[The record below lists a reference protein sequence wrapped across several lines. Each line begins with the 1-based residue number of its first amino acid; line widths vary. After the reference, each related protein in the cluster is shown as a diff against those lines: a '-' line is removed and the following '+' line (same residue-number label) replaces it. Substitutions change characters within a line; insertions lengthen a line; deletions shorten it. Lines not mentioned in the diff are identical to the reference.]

1 MKKILYTLTMLLILG
16 STLGIQKAAAQDVR
30 LIRNNNDWVAF
41 CNAVQ
46 NAYGRW
52 DVNARLLTDLTVTQ
66 PVGTYD
72 YPYKG
77 TFDGNGHTL
86 NLNINNATDEN
97 VALFRYVYS
106 ATITDLRLTGTVR
119 GRYYSAGL
127 IGCVKEK
134 YPGYNEVNVKRV
146 RVSTSVN
153 ASDNNVNRLG
163 GIIGKVE
170 TLRDDIIMEDCCFDG
185 TFTCTSTN
193 DPRVAC
199 IIGYLNSY
207 ERWWVM
213 HRVYCN
219 PSPVPTNAWI
229 GFCLVNDDGL
239 KHWGVNSNSSLTITS
254 TQWSDWGVTYYNKTN
269 QSEVV
274 NLMNA
279 EKADSWSVVDGKAVP
294 KMLKN
299 KGTSPIG
306 NEWNSLLSGSSSGQ
320 TLSSGRYYVN
330 KDVTYSNSSGG
341 SGLTIAENATV
352 YIYIS
357 EGVTLTANGGNAS
370 GKTGAGAGIELPAS
384 STLYLMGKGN
394 VKATG
399 GRAANGETGGT
410 GDDATGGNGSW
421 THTGAGGRGGNGGG
435 GAGAGIGTR
444 GGAGGSGG
452 SGGAGYRYD
461 NGAEDDAENGT
472 SGSAGQAGSTANAM
486 GNLVVSSSVHL
497 NATGGNAGTSGG
509 SGGQRGRGYAYD
521 GYSYNVTVAG
531 GGGGGGGGFGGAAS
545 PIGTGGCGGG
555 GGGGGAGGAQD
566 YRSNSKGGV
575 YDVTAPGGSGGK
587 NADGQTSGGDG
598 TEAGTTGIANSN
610 GWVTVENGS
619 FNGGNDWNPASGS
632 CQMGSGGNGGD
643 RGDTSD
649 GMSVANLH
657 EYILKLNVQGSP
669 DKTATITYKS
679 NKSNGNVTVT
689 IPTTYQLGLIEADKY
704 VTKWYTNDNCTGE
717 WKAAYDE
724 KSIGSGTT
732 DLYGVWQNYSER
744 FKGTGTKTDP
754 FIINADELVDFAN
767 YVNDG
772 GNTRGL
778 YFKQQGDINVSN
790 ITNNWT
796 PIGEKRVFEG
806 DYDGD
811 GYRIT
816 NATMNSSTPDV
827 VGIFGKV
834 SGTISNLGAES
845 CSFASSKSESRGGAI
860 AGILLRCDMERPV
873 AGLIRNCY
881 VVNNTISAS
890 YSGGMVG
897 EITNGSRLSHCL
909 EKGNTLSGT
918 FGGLTCKSSDDCEID
933 TCFASG
939 TFSNNGSADLI
950 YSEQDVS
957 YDRMKSGEI
966 TWRLNDNSP
975 YGGPWY
981 QTLSSTNPS
990 NYDQHPVLNKQQR
1003 RVYKNNSTYTN
1014 TFYFDGFTGIP
1025 GQGTPDN
1032 PFLITSK
1039 ADLEQVAT
1047 FCNSGK
1053 NSSGIY
1059 FLQTADIDM
1068 NNASWTPVGRTE
1080 NDYAFQGNYDGGGHT
1095 IRRATINTAVF
1106 GGIFGVVTG
1115 TVNRLCVESVTVT
1128 GQGHARVG
1136 AVAGRVRGVGVI
1148 SNCFVKS
1155 CTISGDNS
1163 SGVAGGIVAD
1173 MYDNAIV
1180 RNSLSYGNTI
1190 SGETKGHLCGEMLH
1204 STTINLCYT
1213 NGPTLIGGSQ
1223 RTVTNSQQITEET
1236 TWYGGEIT
1244 YKLNN
1249 SAETLTPMWF
1259 QNVDIQGVDADATP
1273 LLSSDH
1279 AMVFKR
1285 NNNYTNDYSGI
1296 SSLGGGT
1303 SDNPYRVAS
1312 GADLK
1317 KISDTF
1323 MTMSYSNFYVK
1334 QTADIDMS
1342 TAEPIVP
1349 IGAGTSG
1356 FAGHYD
1362 GDGHVISN
1370 LSFSNCQGES
1380 LGLFNNI
1387 VSGAV
1392 VEKLGIEN
1400 GTFVASDANKRVGA
1414 FAGKITG
1421 NGKLRNC
1428 YVAASTV
1435 NFNNKADVV
1444 VGALVGELADQSS
1457 IESSYGYKN
1466 TVVGQNVGGNKC
1478 FGYIVGNI
1486 GSSASATR
1494 VFTDAASLCA
1504 DGQSGFNNITA
1515 SERSVS
1521 EDSFK
1526 TGELTYLLNGSP
1538 AYDAVASSVW
1548 RQTIKQD
1555 LAPVLSSSHLAVW
1568 KYYKA
1573 DVSQTMYTNS
1583 NATPEYATLTLNPN
1597 YNGGE
1602 ATALEVF
1609 KATDSYYVPKYQLA
1623 NSIPLRT
1630 NYYFAGWNTKADRKG
1645 THYDRNYE
1653 ILLSK
1658 ATTLYAEWDVMVP
1671 TEGEFTASIPEGT
1684 TSIKIYDGGGYNTE
1698 YGNNYDGK
1706 LTLTVSSGHI
1716 IYLSGTVTTEAPD
1729 DNGVARDYMIVRNGD
1744 KTAAV
1749 VHNGQSTNSTN
1760 KGYVF
1765 TSTTNGV
1772 AKSIGGIQC
1781 GDQVTIEFVSNGEYN
1796 YKGLNLTATI
1806 VSVDAETM
1814 GLGTEKNPFEIA
1826 DANEL
1831 KMIQDYIHSTH
1842 NTNVYI
1848 RQIADIDLSEL
1859 ENPTLAPLDAG
1870 EASFAGHYDGCG
1882 YTIKNGTITSN
1893 GTEVG
1898 LFANLSGTVKR
1909 LCMENIT
1916 ISYNQ
1921 NNAKVG
1927 AIAGR
1932 VNSSGSITNCRI
1944 KGIIFQDNGHTGGA
1958 EGIVA
1963 GAMADDNRIQYCL
1976 VLTTY
1981 KPVCGSQTIGN
1992 GFRGNRIFA
2001 DANDFDLQS
2010 GKTCYLLNNSTSTN
2024 AVWRQTIG
2032 TDALPVPNGSDP
2044 QPEDGSS
2051 PIVYYHNQ
2059 VVSETSYYGYTNEE
2073 TFALTTLRVQDVAF
2087 NTSTDKQAVKGSLVR
2102 LADYAPVHDELTLVE
2117 WNTES
2122 DFSGESYTPNAT
2134 LLLNS
2139 DAVILYPKWNVM
2151 PMIVPGEGTE
2161 QNPYIVD
2168 SADDWN
2174 ALASN
2179 VTYFDPSF
2187 QGYAGKYIRLD
2198 ADIEVSK
2205 IMGTMTAV
2213 STQGNA
2219 FRGIFDGN
2227 GHTITATI
2235 TDTEHQGTAPFCYI
2249 NDATIKN
2256 LTVNGTIN
2264 AGTMQHAAA
2273 LVGFANG
2280 TSRIENCKVTANVIG
2295 GTHIGGILGHG
2306 LDANITIIDCLFSGL
2321 MEGGSLA
2328 KGVFAGWGNSGT
2340 KTVTNCLYLMHEG
2353 QNTDNLDLSKKYQG
2367 SESVNNCYK
2376 TTSVG
2381 SFGTQATEQPHE
2393 GEISQVVLTR
2403 FGHTMYAIN
2412 PCAVSGITD
2421 AAVYDQKDADNGIIN
2436 ITPTLTTAINAEPLN
2451 LGNYLTATLNGDAVT
2466 QVPLTIDEVGNYTL
2480 VLTGQ
2485 NGFVG
2490 SKTYHFTVIGDH
2502 VIINMAEEVG
2512 TYSSNDDLNFTGSE
2526 LKAYIAAGYNKGEN
2540 QVLLVHVYDVPA
2552 GTGVFL
2558 RGEAGVN
2565 YSIPKS
2571 TAQSYYVNMLKPNI
2585 TAGAIPQ
2592 TDGNMSNFLLAKVND
2607 VYKFC
2612 EPSANA
2618 TLGANKAY
2626 LQVPSSFITNSAR
2639 EVDIV
2644 FEDDVTGIFE
2654 MEKWRNGENGTFYDL
2669 QGRPVQ
2675 STSAKGLY
2683 IRNGKKVVIK

>member
-1 MKKILYTLTMLLILG
+1 MKKILYTLTMLLSLG
-16 STLGIQKAAAQDVR
+16 STLGIQEAAAQDVM

-41 CNAVQ
+41 CYAVQ

-66 PVGTYD
+66 PVGTEN

-77 TFDGNGHTL
+77 TFEGNGHTL
-86 NLNINNATDEN
+86 NLNIYNATDEN
-97 VALFRYVYS
+97 IALFRYVNS

-119 GRYYSAGL
+119 GRNYSAGL
-127 IGCVKEK
+127 IGCVRKK
-134 YPGYNEVNVKRV
+134 YGYHNKVIVQRV

-163 GIIGKVE
+163 GIIGIVE
-170 TLRDDIIMEDCCFDG
+170 SNNDDIIMEDCCFDG

-199 IIGYLNSY
+199 IIGYLDDY
-207 ERWWVM
+207 EDWWVM

-219 PSPVPTNAWI
+219 PSSVPTNAWV
-229 GFCLVNDDGL
+229 GFCLVNEGGP
-239 KHWGVNSNSSLTITS
+239 HWGGNSKSSLTITS

-306 NEWNSLLSGSSSGQ
+306 NEWTNLLSGSFSGQ

-330 KDVTYSNSSGG
+330 KDVSYFNSSGG

-357 EGVTLTANGGNAS
+357 EGVTLTATGGNAS
-370 GKTGAGAGIELPAS
+370 GKTGAGAGIELPES
-384 STLYLMGKGN
+384 STLYLMGKGK

-399 GRAANGETGGT
+399 GNAGSGGDGGNGGNAGYSYNSWTETGG
-410 GDDATGGNGSW
+410 
-421 THTGAGGRGGNGGG
+421 GGRGGDGGG

-444 GGAGGSGG
+444 GADGGAGGNGGSYNHHTDWTVHNGTNGSDGNPGRTAAAMGKLFVDKTYNLDVDANGGSQGARSG
-452 SGGAGYRYD
+452 SGGNRGNCAI
-461 NGAEDDAENGT
+461 DDD
-472 SGSAGQAGSTANAM
+472 
-486 GNLVVSSSVHL
+486 
-497 NATGGNAGTSGG
+497 
-509 SGGQRGRGYAYD
+509 R
-521 GYSYNVTVAG
+521 SYNYSMSG
-531 GGGGGGGGFGGAAS
+531 GGGGGGGGFGGGAS
-545 PIGTGGCGGG
+545 AIGTGGPGGG

-566 YRSNSKGGV
+566 WTDSEYYNVYSWGGK
-575 YDVTAPGGSGGK
+575 GGK
-587 NADGQTSGGDG
+587 NADGNVYDSQKGKLSDCDYRNSYTYSNYNWSEGDYNDKSGDCSMGSGGDG
-598 TEAGTTGIANSN
+598 GTKGDASVSRPTDNN
-610 GWVTVENGS
+610 FDLKFNVVGS
-619 FNGGNDWNPASGS
+619 S
-632 CQMGSGGNGGD
+632 
-643 RGDTSD
+643 SD
-649 GMSVANLH
+649 S
-657 EYILKLNVQGSP
+657 
-669 DKTATITYKS
+669 KTISYKS
-679 NKSNGNVTVT
+679 NVNSGKARIL
-689 IPTTYQLGLIEADKY
+689 IPTNYQLGITKSDQY
-704 VTKWYTNDNCTGE
+704 VTRWYTNSNSTGSSY
-717 WKAAYDE
+717 AAYDE
-724 KSIGSGTT
+724 IDVSYTADVNNPT
-732 DLYGVWQNYSER
+732 NLYAGWQNYSER

-767 YVNDG
+767 YVNEG
-772 GNTRGL
+772 GNTRGI

-790 ITNNWT
+790 ITDSWT

-860 AGILLRCDMERPV
+860 AGILLRCDLERPV

-918 FGGLTCKSSDDCEID
+918 FGGLTSKSSDDCEID

-939 TFSNNGSADLI
+939 TFSNNGYADLI
-950 YSEQDVS
+950 DSEQNVS

-990 NYDQHPVLNKQQR
+990 NYDQNPVLNKQQR

-1014 TFYFDGFTGIP
+1014 TFYFDGFTGIH
-1025 GQGTPDN
+1025 GHGTPDN

-1155 CTISGDNS
+1155 CTISGDNG

-1180 RNSLSYGNTI
+1180 RNSISYGNTI
-1190 SGETKGHLCGEMLH
+1190 SGDTKGHLCGEMVH

-1223 RTVTNSQQITEET
+1223 RTVTNSQQITEGT
-1236 TWYGGEIT
+1236 TWYSGEIT

-1259 QNVDIQGVDADATP
+1259 QNVDIPGVDADATP

-1428 YVAASTV
+1428 YAAASTV

-1521 EDSFK
+1521 EDRFK

-1548 RQTIKQD
+1548 RQTFKQD

-1583 NATPEYATLTLNPN
+1583 NETPEYATLTLNPN
-1597 YNGGE
+1597 YTGGE

-1623 NSIPLRT
+1623 KSIPSRT
-1630 NYYFAGWNTKADRKG
+1630 NYYFAGWNTQADRKG

-1658 ATTLYAEWDVMVP
+1658 ATTLYAEWDLMVP
-1671 TEGEFTASIPEGT
+1671 TNGEFTAAIPEGT
-1684 TSIKIYDGGGYNTE
+1684 TSIKIYDGGGYNTD
-1698 YGNNYDGK
+1698 YGNNYNGK
-1706 LTLTVSSGHI
+1706 LTLTVPIKHI
-1716 IYLSGTVTTEAPD
+1716 IYLSGTVTTEPPV
-1729 DNGVARDYMIVRNGD
+1729 NGEARDYMIVRNGD
-1744 KTAAV
+1744 KTAPV
-1749 VHNGQSTNSTN
+1749 MHNGQSTNTN
-1760 KGYVF
+1760 IGYVF
-1765 TSTTNGV
+1765 TSTTDGV

-1781 GDQVTIEFVSNGEYN
+1781 GDQVTIEFVSNGENN

-1814 GLGTEKNPFEIA
+1814 GLGTEENPFEIA

-1882 YTIKNGTITSN
+1882 YTIKNGTITSD

-1927 AIAGR
+1927 AIAGSL
-1932 VNSSGSITNCRI
+1932 VNTGGIANCLF
-1944 KGIIFQDNGHTGGA
+1944 KDIIFQNNGHTGGT

-1963 GAMADDNRIQYCL
+1963 GAKSNEASIVGCLLINADKAICN
-1976 VLTTY
+1976 TTDGVERCY
-1981 KPVCGSQTIGN
+1981 TFTS
-1992 GFRGNRIFA
+1992 
-2001 DANDFDLQS
+2001 ANDFDLQS

-2051 PIVYYHNQ
+2051 PIVYYHDQ

-2087 NTSTDKQAVKGSLVR
+2087 NASTDKQAVKGSLVR
-2102 LADYAPVHDELTLVE
+2102 LADYAPVHDGLTLVE

-2134 LLLNS
+2134 LLLSS

-2168 SADDWN
+2168 SEDDWN

-2227 GHTITATI
+2227 GHSITATI

-2249 NDATIKN
+2249 NNATIKN

-2280 TSRIENCKVTANVIG
+2280 TSRIENCKVTANVSG
-2295 GTHIGGILGHG
+2295 GIHIGGILGHG

-2321 MEGGSLA
+2321 MEGGSVA

-2393 GEISQVVLTR
+2393 GEISQVVLTL

-2421 AAVYDQKDADNGIIN
+2421 AAVYDQRNADNGIIN

-2571 TAQSYYVNMLKPNI
+2571 AAQSYYVNMLKPNI

-2612 EPSANA
+2612 EPSVNA
-2618 TLGANKAY
+2618 TLGDNKAY

>member
-1 MKKILYTLTMLLILG
+1 MKKILYTLTMLLSLG
-16 STLGIQKAAAQDVR
+16 STLGIQEAAAQDVM

-41 CNAVQ
+41 CYAVQ

-66 PVGTYD
+66 PVGTEN

-77 TFDGNGHTL
+77 TFEGNGHTL
-86 NLNINNATDEN
+86 NLNIYNATDEN
-97 VALFRYVYS
+97 IALFRYVNS

-119 GRYYSAGL
+119 GRNYSAGL
-127 IGCVKEK
+127 IGCVRKK
-134 YPGYNEVNVKRV
+134 YGYHNKVIVQRV

-163 GIIGKVE
+163 GIIGIVE
-170 TLRDDIIMEDCCFDG
+170 SNNDDIIMEDCCFDG

-199 IIGYLNSY
+199 IIGYLDDY
-207 ERWWVM
+207 EDWWVM

-219 PSPVPTNAWI
+219 PSSVPTNAWV
-229 GFCLVNDDGL
+229 GFCLVNEGGP
-239 KHWGVNSNSSLTITS
+239 HWGGNSKSSLTITS

-306 NEWNSLLSGSSSGQ
+306 NEWTNLLSGSFSGQ

-330 KDVTYSNSSGG
+330 KDVSYFNSSGG

-357 EGVTLTANGGNAS
+357 EGVTLTATGGNAS
-370 GKTGAGAGIELPAS
+370 GKTGAGAGIELPES
-384 STLYLMGKGN
+384 STLYLMGKGK

-399 GRAANGETGGT
+399 GNAGSGGDGGNGGNAGYSYNSWTETGG
-410 GDDATGGNGSW
+410 
-421 THTGAGGRGGNGGG
+421 GGRGGDGGG

-444 GGAGGSGG
+444 GADGGAGGNGGSYNHHTDWTVHNGTNGSDGNPGRTAAAMGKLFVDKTYNLDVDANGGSQGARSG
-452 SGGAGYRYD
+452 SGGNRGNCAI
-461 NGAEDDAENGT
+461 DDD
-472 SGSAGQAGSTANAM
+472 
-486 GNLVVSSSVHL
+486 
-497 NATGGNAGTSGG
+497 
-509 SGGQRGRGYAYD
+509 R
-521 GYSYNVTVAG
+521 SYNYSMSG
-531 GGGGGGGGFGGAAS
+531 GGGGGGGGFGGGAS
-545 PIGTGGCGGG
+545 AIGTGGPGGG

-566 YRSNSKGGV
+566 WTDSEYYNVYSWGGK
-575 YDVTAPGGSGGK
+575 GGK
-587 NADGQTSGGDG
+587 NADGNVYDSQKGKLSDCDYRNSYTYSNYNWSEGDYNDKSGDCSMGSGGDG
-598 TEAGTTGIANSN
+598 GTKGDASVSRPTDNN
-610 GWVTVENGS
+610 FDLKFNVVGS
-619 FNGGNDWNPASGS
+619 S
-632 CQMGSGGNGGD
+632 
-643 RGDTSD
+643 SD
-649 GMSVANLH
+649 S
-657 EYILKLNVQGSP
+657 
-669 DKTATITYKS
+669 KTISYKS
-679 NKSNGNVTVT
+679 NVNSGKARIL
-689 IPTTYQLGLIEADKY
+689 IPTNYQLGITKSDQY
-704 VTKWYTNDNCTGE
+704 VTRWYTNSNSTGSSY
-717 WKAAYDE
+717 AAYDE
-724 KSIGSGTT
+724 IDVSYTADVNNPT
-732 DLYGVWQNYSER
+732 NLYAGWQNYSER

-767 YVNDG
+767 YVNEG
-772 GNTRGL
+772 GNTRGI

-790 ITNNWT
+790 ITDSWT

-816 NATMNSSTPDV
+816 NATTNSSTPDV

-860 AGILLRCDMERPV
+860 AGILLRCDLERPV

-918 FGGLTCKSSDDCEID
+918 FGGLTSKSSDDCEID

-939 TFSNNGSADLI
+939 TFSNNGYADLI
-950 YSEQDVS
+950 DSEQNVS

-1014 TFYFDGFTGIP
+1014 TFYFDGFTGIH
-1025 GQGTPDN
+1025 GHGTPDN

-1155 CTISGDNS
+1155 CTISGDNG

-1180 RNSLSYGNTI
+1180 RNSISYGNTI
-1190 SGETKGHLCGEMLH
+1190 SGDTKGHLCGEMVH

-1223 RTVTNSQQITEET
+1223 RTVTNSQQITEGT
-1236 TWYGGEIT
+1236 TWYSGEIT

-1259 QNVDIQGVDADATP
+1259 QNVDIPGVDADATP

-1312 GADLK
+1312 GFDLK

-1428 YVAASTV
+1428 YAAASTV

-1521 EDSFK
+1521 EDRFK

-1548 RQTIKQD
+1548 RQTFKQD

-1583 NATPEYATLTLNPN
+1583 NETPEYATLTLNPN
-1597 YNGGE
+1597 YTGGE

-1623 NSIPLRT
+1623 KSIPSRT
-1630 NYYFAGWNTKADRKG
+1630 NYYFAGWNTQADRKG

-1658 ATTLYAEWDVMVP
+1658 ATTLYAEWDLMVP
-1671 TEGEFTASIPEGT
+1671 TNGEFTAAIPEGT
-1684 TSIKIYDGGGYNTE
+1684 TSIKIYDGGGYNTD
-1698 YGNNYDGK
+1698 YGNNYNGK
-1706 LTLTVSSGHI
+1706 LTLTVPIKHI
-1716 IYLSGTVTTEAPD
+1716 IYLSGTVTTEPPV
-1729 DNGVARDYMIVRNGD
+1729 NGEARDYMIVRNGD
-1744 KTAAV
+1744 KTAPV
-1749 VHNGQSTNSTN
+1749 MHNGQSTNTN
-1760 KGYVF
+1760 IGYVF
-1765 TSTTNGV
+1765 TSTTDGV

-1781 GDQVTIEFVSNGEYN
+1781 GDQVTIEFVSNGENN

-1814 GLGTEKNPFEIA
+1814 GLGTEENPFEIA

-1842 NTNVYI
+1842 NTDVYI

-1882 YTIKNGTITSN
+1882 YTIKNGTITSD

-1927 AIAGR
+1927 AIAGSL
-1932 VNSSGSITNCRI
+1932 VNTGGIANCLF
-1944 KGIIFQDNGHTGGA
+1944 KDIIFQNNGHTGGT

-1963 GAMADDNRIQYCL
+1963 GAKSNEASIVGCLLINADKAICN
-1976 VLTTY
+1976 TTDGVERCY
-1981 KPVCGSQTIGN
+1981 TFTS
-1992 GFRGNRIFA
+1992 
-2001 DANDFDLQS
+2001 ANDFDLQS

-2051 PIVYYHNQ
+2051 PIVYYHDQ

-2087 NTSTDKQAVKGSLVR
+2087 NASTDKQAVKGSLVR
-2102 LADYAPVHDELTLVE
+2102 LADYAPVHDGLTLVE

-2134 LLLNS
+2134 LLLSS

-2168 SADDWN
+2168 SEDDWN

-2227 GHTITATI
+2227 GHSITATI

-2249 NDATIKN
+2249 NNATIKN

-2280 TSRIENCKVTANVIG
+2280 TSRIENCKVTANVSG
-2295 GTHIGGILGHG
+2295 GIHIGGILGHG

-2321 MEGGSLA
+2321 MEGGSVA

-2393 GEISQVVLTR
+2393 GEISQVVLTL

-2421 AAVYDQKDADNGIIN
+2421 AAVYDQRNADNGIIN

-2526 LKAYIAAGYNKGEN
+2526 LKAYIAAGYNKGEK

-2571 TAQSYYVNMLKPNI
+2571 AAQSYYVNMLKPNI

-2626 LQVPSSFITNSAR
+2626 LQVPTSFIEANFAR

>member
-1 MKKILYTLTMLLILG
+1 MKKILYTLTMLLIIG
-16 STLGIQKAAAQDVR
+16 STLGIQKAAAQDVM

-41 CNAVQ
+41 CYAVQ
-46 NAYGRW
+46 DAYGRR

-66 PVGTYD
+66 PVGTD
-72 YPYKG
+72 NYPYKG
-77 TFDGNGHTL
+77 TFEGNGHTL

-97 VALFRYVYS
+97 IALFRYVNS

-127 IGCVKEK
+127 IGCVRKK
-134 YPGYNEVNVKRV
+134 YGGHNKVIVQRV

-170 TLRDDIIMEDCCFDG
+170 SNNDDIIMEDCCFDG

-199 IIGYLNSY
+199 IIGYLDDY
-207 ERWWVM
+207 EDWWVM

-239 KHWGVNSNSSLTITS
+239 KHWGGNSGSSLTITS

-279 EKADSWSVVDGKAVP
+279 EKADSWSVVEGKAVP

-306 NEWNSLLSGSSSGQ
+306 NEWTNLLSGSFSGQ

-330 KDVTYSNSSGG
+330 KDVSYFNSSGG

-357 EGVTLTANGGNAS
+357 EGVTLTATGGNAS
-370 GKTGAGAGIELPAS
+370 GKTGAGAGIELPES
-384 STLYLMGKGN
+384 STLYLMGKGK

-399 GRAANGETGGT
+399 GNAGSGGDGGDGGNAGYSYNSWTETGG
-410 GDDATGGNGSW
+410 
-421 THTGAGGRGGNGGG
+421 GGRGGDGGG

-444 GGAGGSGG
+444 GADGGAGGNGGSYNHYTVWTAHNGTNGSDGNPGRTAAAMGKLFVDKTYNLDVDANGGSQGARSG
-452 SGGAGYRYD
+452 SGGNRGNCAI
-461 NGAEDDAENGT
+461 DDD
-472 SGSAGQAGSTANAM
+472 
-486 GNLVVSSSVHL
+486 
-497 NATGGNAGTSGG
+497 
-509 SGGQRGRGYAYD
+509 R
-521 GYSYNVTVAG
+521 SYNYSMSG
-531 GGGGGGGGFGGAAS
+531 GGGGGGGGFGGGAS
-545 PIGTGGCGGG
+545 AIGTGGPGGG

-566 YRSNSKGGV
+566 WTDSEYYNVYSWGGK
-575 YDVTAPGGSGGK
+575 GGK
-587 NADGQTSGGDG
+587 NADGNVYDSQKGKLSDCDYRNSYTYSNYNWSEGDYNDPSGDC
-598 TEAGTTGIANSN
+598 S
-610 GWVTVENGS
+610 
-619 FNGGNDWNPASGS
+619 
-632 CQMGSGGNGGD
+632 MGSGGEGGAK
-643 RGDTSD
+643 GDASVSRPTDNNFDLKFNVVDSSSD
-649 GMSVANLH
+649 SKM
-657 EYILKLNVQGSP
+657 IR
-669 DKTATITYKS
+669 YKS
-679 NKSNGNVTVT
+679 NVNSGKARIL
-689 IPTTYQLGLIEADKY
+689 IPTNYQLGITKSDKY
-704 VTKWYTNDNCTGE
+704 VTRWYTNSNSTGSSY
-717 WKAAYDE
+717 AAYDGIDV
-724 KSIGSGTT
+724 SYTSDVNNPTN
-732 DLYGVWQNYSER
+732 LYAGWQNYSER
-744 FKGTGTKTDP
+744 FKGAGTKTDP

-772 GNTRGL
+772 GNTRGI

-790 ITNNWT
+790 LTNSWT

-860 AGILLRCDMERPV
+860 AGILLRCDLEQPV

-918 FGGLTCKSSDDCEID
+918 FGGLTSKSSDDCEID

-939 TFSNNGSADLI
+939 TFSNNGYADLI
-950 YSEQDVS
+950 DSEQNVS

-990 NYDQHPVLNKQQR
+990 NYDQNPVLNKQQR

-1014 TFYFDGFTGIP
+1014 TFYFDGFTGIH
-1025 GQGTPDN
+1025 GHGTPDN

-1155 CTISGDNS
+1155 CTISGDNG

-1190 SGETKGHLCGEMLH
+1190 SGDTKGHLCGEMLH

-1223 RTVTNSQQITEET
+1223 RTVTNSQQITEGT
-1236 TWYGGEIT
+1236 TWYSGEIT

-1259 QNVDIQGVDADATP
+1259 QNVDIPGVDADATP

-1285 NNNYTNDYSGI
+1285 NDNYTNDYSGI

-1428 YVAASTV
+1428 YAAASTV

-1521 EDSFK
+1521 EDRFK

-1548 RQTIKQD
+1548 RQTFKQD

-1583 NATPEYATLTLNPN
+1583 NETPEYATLTLNPN
-1597 YNGGE
+1597 YTGGV

-1623 NSIPLRT
+1623 NSIPSRN
-1630 NYYFAGWNTKADRKG
+1630 NYYFAGWNTQADRKG

-1653 ILLSK
+1653 ILLSQ

-1698 YGNNYDGK
+1698 YGNNYNGK

-1781 GDQVTIEFVSNGEYN
+1781 GDQVTIEFVSNGENN

-1806 VSVDAETM
+1806 VSGNAETM
-1814 GLGTEKNPFEIA
+1814 GLGTAENPFEIA

-1831 KMIQDYIHSTH
+1831 KMIQDYIQSTH

-1870 EASFAGHYDGCG
+1870 EANFAGHYDGCG
-1882 YTIKNGTITSN
+1882 YTIKKGTITSN

-1927 AIAGR
+1927 AIAGSL
-1932 VNSSGSITNCRI
+1932 VNTGSIANCRF
-1944 KGIIFQDNGHTGGA
+1944 KDIIFQNNNHTGGT

-1963 GAMADDNRIQYCL
+1963 GAKSNEASIVGCLLINTDKAICGNKTLGDAEHCYKVNTTDD
-1976 VLTTY
+1976 
-1981 KPVCGSQTIGN
+1981 
-1992 GFRGNRIFA
+1992 F
-2001 DANDFDLQS
+2001 DHFDLQR
-2010 GKTCYLLNNSTSTN
+2010 GKICYLLNNGVANGN

-2051 PIVYYHNQ
+2051 PIVYYHDQ
-2059 VVSETSYYGYTNEE
+2059 EVSETSYYGYTNEE

-2087 NTSTDKQAVKGSLVR
+2087 NTSKDKQTVKGSLVR
-2102 LADYAPVHDELTLVE
+2102 LAAYAPGHAGLTLVE

-2122 DFSGESYTPNAT
+2122 DFSGESYMPNAT
-2134 LLLNS
+2134 LLLSS

-2168 SADDWN
+2168 SEDDWN

-2205 IMGTMTAV
+2205 IMGTMTAE

-2227 GHTITATI
+2227 GHSITATI

-2249 NDATIKN
+2249 NNATIKN

-2280 TSRIENCKVTANVIG
+2280 TSRIENCKVTANVSG

-2321 MEGGSLA
+2321 MEGGSVA

-2353 QNTDNLDLSKKYQG
+2353 QNTNNLDLSKKYQG

-2393 GEISQVVLTR
+2393 GEISQVVLTL

-2412 PCAVSGITD
+2412 PCEVSGITD
-2421 AAVYDQKDADNGIIN
+2421 AAVYDQRNADNGIIN
-2436 ITPTLTTAINAEPLN
+2436 ITPTVTTAINAEPLN

-2558 RGEAGVN
+2558 RGEAGVK

-2571 TAQSYYVNMLKPNI
+2571 TAQSYYVNMLKANVS
-2585 TAGAIPQ
+2585 AGPIAQ
-2592 TDGNMSNFLLAKVND
+2592 TEGSMSNFLLAKVND

-2612 EPSANA
+2612 EPSVNA

-2626 LQVPSSFITNSAR
+2626 LQVPSSFITHSAR

>member
-1 MKKILYTLTMLLILG
+1 MKKILFTLTMLLILG
-16 STLGIQKAAAQDVR
+16 STLGIQKAAAQDVM
-30 LIRNNNDWVAF
+30 LIRNYNDWEAF
-41 CNAVQ
+41 CNAVSNAHGNRVDARLEANIGIDATIGWTQ
-46 NAYGRW
+46 ENAYC
-52 DVNARLLTDLTVTQ
+52 
-66 PVGTYD
+66 
-72 YPYKG
+72 G

-86 NLNINNATDEN
+86 NVYYNRDANGSYNGECIAP
-97 VALFRYVYS
+97 FRYVGNAS
-106 ATITDLRLTGTVR
+106 FKDLHVTGKVYG
-119 GRYYSAGL
+119 GRHAGGL
-127 IGCVKEK
+127 IGYCIASCSSVTL
-134 YPGYNEVNVKRV
+134 NRVWVSTEVN
-146 RVSTSVN
+146 SN
-153 ASDNNVNRLG
+153 DHYAG
-163 GIIGKVE
+163 GIIAHSNKAHVY
-170 TLRDDIIMEDCCFDG
+170 MNDCRFDG
-185 TFTCTSTN
+185 SVTATGSNWDNTH
-193 DPRVAC
+193 AGE
-199 IIGYLNSY
+199 IIGWANSSGDIW
-207 ERWWVM
+207 RLK
-213 HRVYCN
+213 RVYDYGTPNAHWMFYCMCASGASWN
-219 PSPVPTNAWI
+219 TNAYSFTVSKHAVWGQDQI
-229 GFCLVNDDGL
+229 GKTD
-239 KHWGVNSNSSLTITS
+239 
-254 TQWSDWGVTYYNKTN
+254 QSD
-269 QSEVV
+269 VV
-274 NLMNA
+274 NLMNGN
-279 EKADSWSVVDGKAVP
+279 KADSWELVNGQAVP
-294 KMLKN
+294 KMKIN
-299 KGTSPIG
+299 KATPASLNEGWNCLSEGDYTSG
-306 NEWNSLLSGSSSGQ
+306 Y
-320 TLSSGRYYVN
+320 TLQSGRYYISEDITFDN
-330 KDVTYSNSSGG
+330 GACG
-341 SGLTIAENATV
+341 SGLSIADGATV
-352 YIYIS
+352 YLYIPA
-357 EGVTLTANGGNAS
+357 GVTLTAIGGNAS

-399 GRAANGETGGT
+399 GNAANGETGGT
-410 GDDATGGNGSW
+410 GEDATGGNGNW
-421 THTGAGGRGGNGGG
+421 TYTGKGGRGGNGGG

-452 SGGAGYRYD
+452 SGGAGYYYND
-461 NGAEDDAENGT
+461 GAEDDAENGT
-472 SGSAGQAGSTANAM
+472 SGSAGEAGSTANAM
-486 GNLVVSSSVHL
+486 GNLVVSSSVQL

-566 YRSNSKGGV
+566 WMPNSSGGV

-598 TEAGTTGIANSN
+598 TEAGTNGTANSN

-619 FNGGNDWNPASGS
+619 FNGSNDWKPASGD
-632 CQMGSGGNGGD
+632 CKMGSGGNGGD

-649 GMSVANLH
+649 GMSVDNLH
-657 EYILKLNVQGSP
+657 KYILKLNVQGSP
-669 DKTATITYKS
+669 AKTATITYKS
-679 NKSNGNVTVT
+679 NKSTANVTVT

-704 VTKWYTNDNCTGE
+704 VTKWYTNNNCTGE

-744 FKGTGTKTDP
+744 FKGAGTKTDP
-754 FIINADELVDFAN
+754 FIINAEELVDFAN

-772 GNTRGL
+772 GNTRGI

-790 ITNNWT
+790 LTNNWT

-918 FGGLTCKSSDDCEID
+918 FGGLTSKSSIDCEID

-939 TFSNNGSADLI
+939 TFSNNGSADLVD
-950 YSEQDVS
+950 SEQNVS

-1003 RVYKNNSTYTN
+1003 RVYKKNSTYTN
-1014 TFYFDGFTGIP
+1014 TFYFDGFTGIH
-1025 GQGTPDN
+1025 GQGTADN

-1059 FLQTADIDM
+1059 FLQTADIDL
-1068 NNASWTPVGRTE
+1068 NNGGLTPIGASR
-1080 NDYAFQGNYDGGGHT
+1080 AFAGIYDGGGHT
-1095 IRRATINTAVF
+1095 IRNGNIETD
-1106 GGIFGVVTG
+1106 GVVGVFAVVSG
-1115 TVNRLCVESVTVT
+1115 TVTRLCVENTTVKYRNIIDMRAGGIAARIT
-1128 GQGHARVG
+1128 GK
-1136 AVAGRVRGVGVI
+1136 GVI
-1148 SNCFVKS
+1148 SNCLVKN
-1155 CTISGDNS
+1155 CTIANNGL
-1163 SGVAGGIVAD
+1163 SGVVGGIAAD
-1173 MYDNAIV
+1173 MFDEAVIKNCLV
-1180 RNSLSYGNTI
+1180 VNTSLTASRTGSICSDTKSGTRMERCYTDGAALVSSDSYCTFVESTPSVDASSLL
-1190 SGETKGHLCGEMLH
+1190 SGEICH
-1204 STTINLCYT
+1204 
-1213 NGPTLIGGSQ
+1213 
-1223 RTVTNSQQITEET
+1223 
-1236 TWYGGEIT
+1236 
-1244 YKLNN
+1244 KLNN
-1249 SAETLTPMWF
+1249 SVETLTPMWF
-1259 QNVDIQGVDADATP
+1259 QNVNIPGVDADATP

-1342 TAEPIVP
+1342 TAERIVP

-1370 LSFSNCQGES
+1370 LSFSDCQGES

-1387 VSGAV
+1387 VGDAV

-1428 YVAASTV
+1428 YAAASTV

-1515 SERSVS
+1515 SGRSVS
-1521 EDSFK
+1521 EDRFK

-1548 RQTIKQD
+1548 RQTIKTD
-1555 LAPVLSSSHLAVW
+1555 LAPVLSSEHLPVYMYT
-1568 KYYKA
+1568 KG
-1573 DVSQTMYTNS
+1573 VQTMYTNS
-1583 NATPEYATLTLNPN
+1583 NNVPEYATLTLDPN
-1597 YNGGE
+1597 YNDGV
-1602 ATALEVF
+1602 ATALQVF
-1609 KATDSYYVPKYQLA
+1609 KADDSYYVPKYQLA
-1623 NSIPLRT
+1623 NSIPSRN

-1653 ILLSK
+1653 ILLSQ
-1658 ATTLYAEWDVMVP
+1658 ATTLYAEWDLMVP
-1671 TEGEFTASIPEGT
+1671 ANGEFTASIPDGT

-1706 LTLTVSSGHI
+1706 LTLTVPSGHM
-1716 IYLSGTVTTEAPD
+1716 IYLSGTVATEAPV
-1729 DNGVARDYMIVRNGD
+1729 NGEARDYMIVRNGD
-1744 KTAAV
+1744 KTADV

-1765 TSTTNGV
+1765 TSTTDGL

-1781 GDQVTIEFVSNGEYN
+1781 GDQVTIEFVSNGENN

-1806 VSVDAETM
+1806 VTGDAETM
-1814 GLGTEKNPFEIA
+1814 GLGTQEKPFEIA

-1831 KMIQDYIHSTH
+1831 KMIQDYIHSTN

-1870 EASFAGHYDGCG
+1870 KANFAGHYDGCG
-1882 YTIKNGTITSN
+1882 YTIKNGTITSD

-1927 AIAGR
+1927 AIAGSL
-1932 VNSSGSITNCRI
+1932 VNTGGIANCRF
-1944 KGIIFQDNGHTGGA
+1944 KNIIFQNNEHTGGT

-1963 GAMADDNRIQYCL
+1963 GAKSNEASIVGCLLINTDNAICGNKTLGDAEHCYK
-1976 VLTTY
+1976 VNTT
-1981 KPVCGSQTIGN
+1981 
-1992 GFRGNRIFA
+1992 
-2001 DANDFDLQS
+2001 DDFDLQR
-2010 GKTCYLLNNSTSTN
+2010 GKICYLLNNGVANGN

-2059 VVSETSYYGYTNEE
+2059 EVSETSYNGYTNEE

-2087 NTSTDKQAVKGSLVR
+2087 NKSTDKQAVKGSLVR
-2102 LADYAPVHDELTLVE
+2102 LADYAPGHAGLTLVE

-2122 DFSGESYTPNAT
+2122 DFSGESYMPNAT
-2134 LLLNS
+2134 LLLSS

-2187 QGYAGKYIRLD
+2187 QGYKDKYIRLD

-2219 FRGIFDGN
+2219 FCGIFDGN

-2249 NDATIKN
+2249 KDATIKN

-2280 TSRIENCKVTANVIG
+2280 TSRIENCKVTANVSG
-2295 GTHIGGILGHG
+2295 GNHIGGILGHG
-2306 LDANITIIDCLFSGL
+2306 LDANITIINCLFSGL
-2321 MEGGSLA
+2321 MEGGSVA

-2340 KTVTNCLYLMHEG
+2340 KTVTNCLYLMPEG
-2353 QNTDNLDLSKKYQG
+2353 QNTDNLDLSKKNGG

-2393 GEISQVVLTR
+2393 GEISQVVLTL
-2403 FGHTMYAIN
+2403 FGHTMYATN

-2421 AAVYDQKDADNGIIN
+2421 AAVYDQRDADNGIIN

-2558 RGEAGVN
+2558 RGEAGVK

-2585 TAGAIPQ
+2585 TAGPIAQ
-2592 TDGNMSNFLLAKVND
+2592 TESSMSNFLLAKVND

-2612 EPSANA
+2612 EPSENA

-2626 LQVPSSFITNSAR
+2626 LQVPTSFITNSAR

>member
-1 MKKILYTLTMLLILG
+1 MKKILYTLTMLLSLG
-16 STLGIQKAAAQDVR
+16 STLGIQKAAAQDVM

-41 CNAVQ
+41 CYAVQ
-46 NAYGRW
+46 DAYGRR

-66 PVGTYD
+66 PVGTD
-72 YPYKG
+72 NYPYKG
-77 TFDGNGHTL
+77 TFEGNGHTL

-97 VALFRYVYS
+97 IALFRYVNS

-127 IGCVKEK
+127 IGCVRKK
-134 YPGYNEVNVKRV
+134 YGGHNKVIVQRV

-170 TLRDDIIMEDCCFDG
+170 SNNDDIIMEDCCFDG

-199 IIGYLNSY
+199 IIGYLDDY
-207 ERWWVM
+207 EDWWVM

-239 KHWGVNSNSSLTITS
+239 KHWGGNSGSSLTITS

-279 EKADSWSVVDGKAVP
+279 EKADSWSVVEGKAVP

-306 NEWNSLLSGSSSGQ
+306 NEWTNLLSGSFSGQ

-330 KDVTYSNSSGG
+330 KDVSYFNSSGG

-357 EGVTLTANGGNAS
+357 EGVTLTATGGNAS
-370 GKTGAGAGIELPAS
+370 GKTGAGAGIELPES
-384 STLYLMGKGN
+384 STLYLMGKGK

-399 GRAANGETGGT
+399 GNAGSGGDGGDGGNAGYSYNSWTETGG
-410 GDDATGGNGSW
+410 
-421 THTGAGGRGGNGGG
+421 GGRGGDGGG

-444 GGAGGSGG
+444 GADGGAGGNGGSYNHYTVWTAHNGTNGSDGNPGRTAAAMGKLFVDKTYNLDVDANGGSQGARSG
-452 SGGAGYRYD
+452 SGGNRGNCAI
-461 NGAEDDAENGT
+461 DDD
-472 SGSAGQAGSTANAM
+472 
-486 GNLVVSSSVHL
+486 
-497 NATGGNAGTSGG
+497 
-509 SGGQRGRGYAYD
+509 R
-521 GYSYNVTVAG
+521 SYNYSMSG
-531 GGGGGGGGFGGAAS
+531 GGGGGGGGFGGGAS
-545 PIGTGGCGGG
+545 AIGTGGPGGG

-566 YRSNSKGGV
+566 WTDSEYYNVYSWGGK
-575 YDVTAPGGSGGK
+575 GGK
-587 NADGQTSGGDG
+587 NADGNVYDSQKGKLSDCDYRNSYTYSNYNWSEGDYNDPSGDC
-598 TEAGTTGIANSN
+598 S
-610 GWVTVENGS
+610 
-619 FNGGNDWNPASGS
+619 
-632 CQMGSGGNGGD
+632 MGSGGEGGAK
-643 RGDTSD
+643 GDASVSRPTDNNFDLKFNVVDSSSD
-649 GMSVANLH
+649 SKM
-657 EYILKLNVQGSP
+657 IR
-669 DKTATITYKS
+669 YKS
-679 NKSNGNVTVT
+679 NVNSGKARIL
-689 IPTTYQLGLIEADKY
+689 IPTNYQLGITKSDKY
-704 VTKWYTNDNCTGE
+704 VTRWYTNSNSTGSSY
-717 WKAAYDE
+717 AAYDGIDV
-724 KSIGSGTT
+724 SYTSDVNNPTN
-732 DLYGVWQNYSER
+732 LYAGWQNYSER
-744 FKGTGTKTDP
+744 FKGAGTKTDP

-772 GNTRGL
+772 GNTRGI

-790 ITNNWT
+790 LTNSWT

-860 AGILLRCDMERPV
+860 AGILLRCDLEQPV

-918 FGGLTCKSSDDCEID
+918 FGGLTSKSSDDCEID

-939 TFSNNGSADLI
+939 TFSNNGYADLI
-950 YSEQDVS
+950 DSEQNVS

-990 NYDQHPVLNKQQR
+990 NYDQNPVLNKQQR

-1014 TFYFDGFTGIP
+1014 TFYFDGFTGIH
-1025 GQGTPDN
+1025 GHGTPDN

-1155 CTISGDNS
+1155 CTISGDNG

-1190 SGETKGHLCGEMLH
+1190 SGDTKGHLCGEMLH

-1223 RTVTNSQQITEET
+1223 RTVTNSQQITEGT
-1236 TWYGGEIT
+1236 TWYSGEIT

-1259 QNVDIQGVDADATP
+1259 QNVDIPGVDADATP

-1285 NNNYTNDYSGI
+1285 NDNYTNDYSGI

-1428 YVAASTV
+1428 YAAASTV

-1521 EDSFK
+1521 EDRFK

-1548 RQTIKQD
+1548 RQTFKQD

-1583 NATPEYATLTLNPN
+1583 NETPEYATLTLNPN
-1597 YNGGE
+1597 YTGGV

-1623 NSIPLRT
+1623 NSIPSRN
-1630 NYYFAGWNTKADRKG
+1630 NYYFAGWNTQADRKG

-1653 ILLSK
+1653 ILLSQ

-1698 YGNNYDGK
+1698 YGNNYNGK

-1781 GDQVTIEFVSNGEYN
+1781 GDQVTIEFVSNGENN

-1806 VSVDAETM
+1806 VSGNAETM
-1814 GLGTEKNPFEIA
+1814 GLGTAENPFEIA

-1831 KMIQDYIHSTH
+1831 KMIQDYIQSTH

-1870 EASFAGHYDGCG
+1870 EANFAGHYDGCG
-1882 YTIKNGTITSN
+1882 YTIKKGTITSN

-1927 AIAGR
+1927 AIAGSL
-1932 VNSSGSITNCRI
+1932 VNTGSIANCRF
-1944 KGIIFQDNGHTGGA
+1944 KDIIFQNNNHTGGT

-1963 GAMADDNRIQYCL
+1963 GAKSNEASIVGCLLINTDKAICGNKTLGDAEHCYKVNTTDD
-1976 VLTTY
+1976 
-1981 KPVCGSQTIGN
+1981 
-1992 GFRGNRIFA
+1992 F
-2001 DANDFDLQS
+2001 DHFDLQR
-2010 GKTCYLLNNSTSTN
+2010 GKICYLLNNGVANGN

-2051 PIVYYHNQ
+2051 PIVYYHDQ
-2059 VVSETSYYGYTNEE
+2059 EVSETSYYGYTNEE

-2087 NTSTDKQAVKGSLVR
+2087 NTSKDKQTVKGSLVR
-2102 LADYAPVHDELTLVE
+2102 LAAYAPGHAGLTLVE

-2122 DFSGESYTPNAT
+2122 DFSGESYMPNAT
-2134 LLLNS
+2134 LLLSS

-2168 SADDWN
+2168 SEDDWN

-2205 IMGTMTAV
+2205 IMGTMTAE

-2227 GHTITATI
+2227 GHSITATI

-2249 NDATIKN
+2249 NNATIKN

-2280 TSRIENCKVTANVIG
+2280 TSRIENCKVTANVSG

-2321 MEGGSLA
+2321 MEGGSVA

-2353 QNTDNLDLSKKYQG
+2353 QNTNNLDLSKKYQG

-2393 GEISQVVLTR
+2393 GEISQVVLTL

-2412 PCAVSGITD
+2412 PCEVSGITD
-2421 AAVYDQKDADNGIIN
+2421 AAVYDQRNADNGIIN
-2436 ITPTLTTAINAEPLN
+2436 ITPTVTTAINAEPLN

-2558 RGEAGVN
+2558 RGEAGVK

-2571 TAQSYYVNMLKPNI
+2571 TAQSYYVNMLKANVS
-2585 TAGAIPQ
+2585 AGPIAQ
-2592 TDGNMSNFLLAKVND
+2592 TEGSMSNFLLAKVND

-2612 EPSANA
+2612 EPSVNA

-2626 LQVPSSFITNSAR
+2626 LQVPSSFITHSAR

>member
-1 MKKILYTLTMLLILG
+1 MKKILYTLTMLLSLG
-16 STLGIQKAAAQDVR
+16 STLGIQEAAAQDVM

-41 CNAVQ
+41 CYAVQ

-66 PVGTYD
+66 PVGTEN

-77 TFDGNGHTL
+77 TFEGNGHTL
-86 NLNINNATDEN
+86 NLNIYNATDEN
-97 VALFRYVYS
+97 IALFRYVNS

-119 GRYYSAGL
+119 GRNYSAGL
-127 IGCVKEK
+127 IGCVRKK
-134 YPGYNEVNVKRV
+134 YGYHNKVIVQRV

-163 GIIGKVE
+163 GIIGIVE
-170 TLRDDIIMEDCCFDG
+170 SNNDDIIMEDCCFDG

-199 IIGYLNSY
+199 IIGYLDDY
-207 ERWWVM
+207 EDWWVM

-219 PSPVPTNAWI
+219 PSSVPTNAWV
-229 GFCLVNDDGL
+229 GFCLVNEGGP
-239 KHWGVNSNSSLTITS
+239 HWGGNSKSSLTITS

-306 NEWNSLLSGSSSGQ
+306 NEWTNLLSGSFSGQ

-330 KDVTYSNSSGG
+330 KDVSYFNSSGG

-357 EGVTLTANGGNAS
+357 EGVTLTATGGNAS
-370 GKTGAGAGIELPAS
+370 GKTGAGAGIELPES
-384 STLYLMGKGN
+384 STLYLMGKGK

-399 GRAANGETGGT
+399 GNAGSGGDGGNGGNAGYSYNSWTETGG
-410 GDDATGGNGSW
+410 
-421 THTGAGGRGGNGGG
+421 GGRGGDGGG

-444 GGAGGSGG
+444 GADGGAGGNGGSYNHHTDWTVHNGTNGSDGNPGRTAAAMGKLFVDKTYNLDVDANGGSQGARSG
-452 SGGAGYRYD
+452 SGGNRGNCAI
-461 NGAEDDAENGT
+461 DDD
-472 SGSAGQAGSTANAM
+472 
-486 GNLVVSSSVHL
+486 
-497 NATGGNAGTSGG
+497 
-509 SGGQRGRGYAYD
+509 R
-521 GYSYNVTVAG
+521 SYNYSMSG
-531 GGGGGGGGFGGAAS
+531 GGGGGGGGFGGGAS
-545 PIGTGGCGGG
+545 AIGTGGPGGG

-566 YRSNSKGGV
+566 WTDSEYYNVYSWGGK
-575 YDVTAPGGSGGK
+575 GGK
-587 NADGQTSGGDG
+587 NADGNVYDSQKGKLSDCDYRNSYTYSNYNWSEGDYNDKSGDCSMGSGGDG
-598 TEAGTTGIANSN
+598 GTKGDASVSRPTDNN
-610 GWVTVENGS
+610 FDLKFNVVGS
-619 FNGGNDWNPASGS
+619 S
-632 CQMGSGGNGGD
+632 
-643 RGDTSD
+643 SD
-649 GMSVANLH
+649 S
-657 EYILKLNVQGSP
+657 
-669 DKTATITYKS
+669 KTISYKS
-679 NKSNGNVTVT
+679 NVNSGKARIL
-689 IPTTYQLGLIEADKY
+689 IPTNYQLGITKSDQY
-704 VTKWYTNDNCTGE
+704 VTRWYTNSNSTGSSY
-717 WKAAYDE
+717 AAYDE
-724 KSIGSGTT
+724 IDVSYTADVNNPT
-732 DLYGVWQNYSER
+732 NLYAGWQNYSER

-767 YVNDG
+767 YVNEG
-772 GNTRGL
+772 GNTRGI

-790 ITNNWT
+790 ITDSWT

-860 AGILLRCDMERPV
+860 AGILLRCDLERPV

-918 FGGLTCKSSDDCEID
+918 FGGLTSKSSDDCEID

-939 TFSNNGSADLI
+939 TFSNNGYADLI
-950 YSEQDVS
+950 DSEQNVS

-990 NYDQHPVLNKQQR
+990 NYDQNPVLNKQQR

-1014 TFYFDGFTGIP
+1014 TFYFDGFTGIH
-1025 GQGTPDN
+1025 GHGTPDN

-1155 CTISGDNS
+1155 CTISGDNG

-1180 RNSLSYGNTI
+1180 RNSISYGNTI
-1190 SGETKGHLCGEMLH
+1190 SGDTKGHLCGEMVH

-1223 RTVTNSQQITEET
+1223 RTVTNSQQITEGT
-1236 TWYGGEIT
+1236 TWYSGEIT

-1259 QNVDIQGVDADATP
+1259 QNVDIPGVDADATP

-1312 GADLK
+1312 GFDLK

-1428 YVAASTV
+1428 YAAASTV

-1521 EDSFK
+1521 EDRFK

-1548 RQTIKQD
+1548 RQTFKQD

-1583 NATPEYATLTLNPN
+1583 NETPEYATLTLNPN
-1597 YNGGE
+1597 YTGGE

-1623 NSIPLRT
+1623 KSIPSRT
-1630 NYYFAGWNTKADRKG
+1630 NYYFAGWNTQADRKG

-1658 ATTLYAEWDVMVP
+1658 ATTLYAEWDLMVP
-1671 TEGEFTASIPEGT
+1671 TNGEFTAAIPEGT

-1698 YGNNYDGK
+1698 YGNNYNGK

-1716 IYLSGTVTTEAPD
+1716 LYLSGTVATEAPD
-1729 DNGVARDYMIVRNGD
+1729 NGEARDYMIVRNGD
-1744 KTAAV
+1744 KTAPV
-1749 VHNGQSTNSTN
+1749 MHNGQSTNTN
-1760 KGYVF
+1760 IGYVF
-1765 TSTTNGV
+1765 TSTTDGV

-1781 GDQVTIEFVSNGEYN
+1781 GDQVTIEFVSNGENN

-1814 GLGTEKNPFEIA
+1814 GLGTEENPFEIA

-1882 YTIKNGTITSN
+1882 YTIKNGTITSD

-1927 AIAGR
+1927 AIAGSL
-1932 VNSSGSITNCRI
+1932 VNTGGIANCLF
-1944 KGIIFQDNGHTGGA
+1944 KDIIFQNNGHTGGT

-1963 GAMADDNRIQYCL
+1963 GAKSNEASIVGCLLINADKAICN
-1976 VLTTY
+1976 TTDGVERCY
-1981 KPVCGSQTIGN
+1981 TFTS
-1992 GFRGNRIFA
+1992 
-2001 DANDFDLQS
+2001 ANDFDLQS

-2051 PIVYYHNQ
+2051 PIVYYHDQ

-2087 NTSTDKQAVKGSLVR
+2087 NASTDKQAVKGSLVR
-2102 LADYAPVHDELTLVE
+2102 LADYAPVHDGLTLVE

-2134 LLLNS
+2134 LLLSS

-2168 SADDWN
+2168 SEDDWN

-2227 GHTITATI
+2227 GHSITATI

-2249 NDATIKN
+2249 NNATIKN

-2280 TSRIENCKVTANVIG
+2280 TSRIENCKVTANVSG
-2295 GTHIGGILGHG
+2295 GIHIGGILGHG

-2321 MEGGSLA
+2321 MEGGSVA

-2393 GEISQVVLTR
+2393 GEISQVVLTL

-2421 AAVYDQKDADNGIIN
+2421 AAVYDQRNADNGIIN

-2571 TAQSYYVNMLKPNI
+2571 AAQSYYVNMLKPNI

-2626 LQVPSSFITNSAR
+2626 LQVPTSFIEANFAR

>member
-1 MKKILYTLTMLLILG
+1 MKKILYTLTMLLSLG
-16 STLGIQKAAAQDVR
+16 STLGIQKAAAQDVM

-41 CNAVQ
+41 CYAVQ
-46 NAYGRW
+46 DAYGRR

-66 PVGTYD
+66 PVGTD
-72 YPYKG
+72 NYPYKG
-77 TFDGNGHTL
+77 TFEGNGHTL

-97 VALFRYVYS
+97 IALFRYVNS

-127 IGCVKEK
+127 IGCVRKK
-134 YPGYNEVNVKRV
+134 YGGHNKVIVQRV

-170 TLRDDIIMEDCCFDG
+170 SNNDDIIMEDCCFDG

-199 IIGYLNSY
+199 IIGYLDDY
-207 ERWWVM
+207 EDWWVM

-239 KHWGVNSNSSLTITS
+239 KHWGGNSGSSLTITS

-279 EKADSWSVVDGKAVP
+279 EKADSWSVVEGKAVP

-306 NEWNSLLSGSSSGQ
+306 NEWTNLLSGSFSGQ

-330 KDVTYSNSSGG
+330 KDVSYFNSSGG

-357 EGVTLTANGGNAS
+357 EGVTLTATGGNAS
-370 GKTGAGAGIELPAS
+370 GKTGAGAGIELPES
-384 STLYLMGKGN
+384 STLYLMGKGK

-399 GRAANGETGGT
+399 GNAGSGGDGGDGGNAGYSYNSWTETGG
-410 GDDATGGNGSW
+410 
-421 THTGAGGRGGNGGG
+421 GGRGGDGGG

-444 GGAGGSGG
+444 GADGGAGGNGGSYNHYTVWTAHNGTNGSDGNPGRTAAAMGKLFVDKTYNLDVDANGGSQGARSG
-452 SGGAGYRYD
+452 SGGNRGNCAI
-461 NGAEDDAENGT
+461 DDD
-472 SGSAGQAGSTANAM
+472 
-486 GNLVVSSSVHL
+486 
-497 NATGGNAGTSGG
+497 
-509 SGGQRGRGYAYD
+509 R
-521 GYSYNVTVAG
+521 SYNYSMSG
-531 GGGGGGGGFGGAAS
+531 GGGGGGGGFGGGAGAG
-545 PIGTGGCGGG
+545 GTGGPGGG

-566 YRSNSKGGV
+566 WTDSEYYNVYSWGGK
-575 YDVTAPGGSGGK
+575 GGK
-587 NADGQTSGGDG
+587 NADGNVYDSQKGKLSDCDYRNSYTYSNYNWSEGDYNDPSGDC
-598 TEAGTTGIANSN
+598 S
-610 GWVTVENGS
+610 
-619 FNGGNDWNPASGS
+619 
-632 CQMGSGGNGGD
+632 MGSGGEGGAK
-643 RGDTSD
+643 GDASVSRPTDNNFDLKFNVVDSSSD
-649 GMSVANLH
+649 SKM
-657 EYILKLNVQGSP
+657 IR
-669 DKTATITYKS
+669 YKS
-679 NKSNGNVTVT
+679 NVNSGKARIL
-689 IPTTYQLGLIEADKY
+689 IPTNYQLGITKSDKY
-704 VTKWYTNDNCTGE
+704 VTRWYTNSNSTGSSY
-717 WKAAYDE
+717 AAYDGIDV
-724 KSIGSGTT
+724 SYTSDVNNPTN
-732 DLYGVWQNYSER
+732 LYAGWQNYSER
-744 FKGTGTKTDP
+744 FKGAGTKTDP

-772 GNTRGL
+772 GNTRGI

-790 ITNNWT
+790 LTNSWT

-860 AGILLRCDMERPV
+860 AGILLRCDLEQPV

-918 FGGLTCKSSDDCEID
+918 FGGLTSKSSDDCEID

-939 TFSNNGSADLI
+939 TFSNNGYADLI
-950 YSEQDVS
+950 DSEQNVS

-990 NYDQHPVLNKQQR
+990 NYDQNPVLNKQQR

-1014 TFYFDGFTGIP
+1014 TFYFDGFTGIH
-1025 GQGTPDN
+1025 GHGTPDN

-1155 CTISGDNS
+1155 CTISGDNG

-1190 SGETKGHLCGEMLH
+1190 SGDTKGHLCGEMLH

-1223 RTVTNSQQITEET
+1223 RTVTNSQQITEGT
-1236 TWYGGEIT
+1236 TWYSGEIT

-1259 QNVDIQGVDADATP
+1259 QNVDIPGVDADATP

-1285 NNNYTNDYSGI
+1285 NDNYTNDYSGI

-1428 YVAASTV
+1428 YAAASTV

-1521 EDSFK
+1521 EDRFK

-1548 RQTIKQD
+1548 RQTFKQD

-1583 NATPEYATLTLNPN
+1583 NETPEYATLTLNPN
-1597 YNGGE
+1597 YTGGV

-1623 NSIPLRT
+1623 NSIPSRN
-1630 NYYFAGWNTKADRKG
+1630 NYYFAGWNTQADRKG

-1653 ILLSK
+1653 ILLSQ

-1698 YGNNYDGK
+1698 YGNNYNGK

-1781 GDQVTIEFVSNGEYN
+1781 GDQVTIEFVSNGENN

-1806 VSVDAETM
+1806 VSGNAETM
-1814 GLGTEKNPFEIA
+1814 GLGTAENPFEIA

-1831 KMIQDYIHSTH
+1831 KMIQDYIQSTH

-1870 EASFAGHYDGCG
+1870 EANFAGHYDGCG
-1882 YTIKNGTITSN
+1882 YTIKKGTITSN

-1927 AIAGR
+1927 AIAGSL
-1932 VNSSGSITNCRI
+1932 VNTGSIANCRF
-1944 KGIIFQDNGHTGGA
+1944 KDIIFQNNNHTGGT

-1963 GAMADDNRIQYCL
+1963 GAKSNEASIVGCLLINTDKAICGNKTLGDAEHCYKVNTTDD
-1976 VLTTY
+1976 
-1981 KPVCGSQTIGN
+1981 
-1992 GFRGNRIFA
+1992 F
-2001 DANDFDLQS
+2001 DHFDLQR
-2010 GKTCYLLNNSTSTN
+2010 GKICYLLNNGVANGN

-2051 PIVYYHNQ
+2051 PIVYYHDQ
-2059 VVSETSYYGYTNEE
+2059 EVSETSYYGYTNEE

-2087 NTSTDKQAVKGSLVR
+2087 NTSKDKQTVKGSLVR
-2102 LADYAPVHDELTLVE
+2102 LAAYAPGHAGLTLVE

-2122 DFSGESYTPNAT
+2122 DFSGESYMPNAT
-2134 LLLNS
+2134 LLLSS

-2168 SADDWN
+2168 SEDDWN

-2205 IMGTMTAV
+2205 IMGTMTAE

-2227 GHTITATI
+2227 GHSITATI

-2249 NDATIKN
+2249 NNATIKN

-2280 TSRIENCKVTANVIG
+2280 TSRIENCKVTANVSG

-2321 MEGGSLA
+2321 MEGGSVA

-2353 QNTDNLDLSKKYQG
+2353 QNTNNLDLSKKYQG

-2393 GEISQVVLTR
+2393 GEISQVVLTL

-2412 PCAVSGITD
+2412 PCEVSGITD
-2421 AAVYDQKDADNGIIN
+2421 AAVYDQRNADNGIIN
-2436 ITPTLTTAINAEPLN
+2436 ITPTVTTAINAEPLN

-2558 RGEAGVN
+2558 RGEAGVK

-2571 TAQSYYVNMLKPNI
+2571 TAQSYYVNMLKANVS
-2585 TAGAIPQ
+2585 AGPIAQ
-2592 TDGNMSNFLLAKVND
+2592 TEGSMSNFLLAKVND

-2612 EPSANA
+2612 EPSVNA

-2626 LQVPSSFITNSAR
+2626 LQVPSSFITHSAR

>member
-1 MKKILYTLTMLLILG
+1 MKKILYTLTMLLSLG
-16 STLGIQKAAAQDVR
+16 STLGIQEAAAQDVM

-41 CNAVQ
+41 CYAVQ

-66 PVGTYD
+66 PVGTEN

-77 TFDGNGHTL
+77 TFEGNGHTL
-86 NLNINNATDEN
+86 NLNIYNATDEN
-97 VALFRYVYS
+97 IALFRYVNS

-119 GRYYSAGL
+119 GRNYSAGL
-127 IGCVKEK
+127 IGCVRKK
-134 YPGYNEVNVKRV
+134 YGYHNKVIVQRV

-163 GIIGKVE
+163 GIIGQVE
-170 TLRDDIIMEDCCFDG
+170 SNNDDIIMEDCCFDG

-199 IIGYLNSY
+199 IIGYLDDY
-207 ERWWVM
+207 EDWWVM

-219 PSPVPTNAWI
+219 PSSVPTNAWV
-229 GFCLVNDDGL
+229 GFCLVNEGGP
-239 KHWGVNSNSSLTITS
+239 HWGGNSKSSLTITS

-306 NEWNSLLSGSSSGQ
+306 NEWTNLLSGSFSGQ

-330 KDVTYSNSSGG
+330 KDVSYFNSSGG

-357 EGVTLTANGGNAS
+357 EGVTLTATGGNAS
-370 GKTGAGAGIELPAS
+370 GKTGAGAGIELPES
-384 STLYLMGKGN
+384 STLYLMGKGK

-399 GRAANGETGGT
+399 GNAGSGGDGGNGGNAGYSYNSWTETGG
-410 GDDATGGNGSW
+410 
-421 THTGAGGRGGNGGG
+421 GGRGGDGGG

-444 GGAGGSGG
+444 GADGGAGGNGGSYNHHTDWTVHNGTNGSDGNPGRTAAAMGKLFVDKTYNLDVDANGGSQGARSG
-452 SGGAGYRYD
+452 SGGNRGNCAI
-461 NGAEDDAENGT
+461 DDD
-472 SGSAGQAGSTANAM
+472 
-486 GNLVVSSSVHL
+486 
-497 NATGGNAGTSGG
+497 
-509 SGGQRGRGYAYD
+509 R
-521 GYSYNVTVAG
+521 SYNYSMSG
-531 GGGGGGGGFGGAAS
+531 GGGGGGGGFGGGAS
-545 PIGTGGCGGG
+545 AIGTGGPGGG

-566 YRSNSKGGV
+566 WTDSEYYNVYSWGGK
-575 YDVTAPGGSGGK
+575 GGK
-587 NADGQTSGGDG
+587 NADGNVYDSQKGKLSDCDYRNSYTYSNYNWSEGDYNDKSGDCSMGSGGDG
-598 TEAGTTGIANSN
+598 GTKGDASVSRPTDNN
-610 GWVTVENGS
+610 FDLKFNVVGS
-619 FNGGNDWNPASGS
+619 S
-632 CQMGSGGNGGD
+632 CDS
-643 RGDTSD
+643 
-649 GMSVANLH
+649 
-657 EYILKLNVQGSP
+657 
-669 DKTATITYKS
+669 KTISYKS
-679 NKSNGNVTVT
+679 NVNSGKARIL
-689 IPTTYQLGLIEADKY
+689 IPTNYQLGITKSDQY
-704 VTKWYTNDNCTGE
+704 VTRWYTNSNSTGSSY
-717 WKAAYDE
+717 AAYDE
-724 KSIGSGTT
+724 IDVSYTADVNNPT
-732 DLYGVWQNYSER
+732 NLYAGWQNYSER

-767 YVNDG
+767 YVNEG
-772 GNTRGL
+772 GNTRGI

-790 ITNNWT
+790 ITDSWT

-860 AGILLRCDMERPV
+860 AGILLRCDLERPV

-918 FGGLTCKSSDDCEID
+918 FGGLTSKSSDDCEID

-939 TFSNNGSADLI
+939 TFSNNGYADLI
-950 YSEQDVS
+950 DSEQNVS

-990 NYDQHPVLNKQQR
+990 NYDQNPVLNKQQR

-1014 TFYFDGFTGIP
+1014 TFYFDGFTGIH
-1025 GQGTPDN
+1025 GHGTPDN

-1155 CTISGDNS
+1155 CTISGDNG

-1180 RNSLSYGNTI
+1180 RNSISYGNTI
-1190 SGETKGHLCGEMLH
+1190 SGDTKGHLCGEMVH

-1223 RTVTNSQQITEET
+1223 RTVTNSQQITEGT
-1236 TWYGGEIT
+1236 TWYSGEIT

-1259 QNVDIQGVDADATP
+1259 QNVDIPGVDADATP

-1428 YVAASTV
+1428 YAAASTV

-1521 EDSFK
+1521 EDRFK

-1548 RQTIKQD
+1548 RQTFKQD

-1583 NATPEYATLTLNPN
+1583 NETPEYATLTLNPN
-1597 YNGGE
+1597 YTGGE

-1623 NSIPLRT
+1623 KSIPSRT
-1630 NYYFAGWNTKADRKG
+1630 NYYFAGWNTQADRKG

-1658 ATTLYAEWDVMVP
+1658 ATTLYAEWDLMVP
-1671 TEGEFTASIPEGT
+1671 TNGEFTAAIPEGT
-1684 TSIKIYDGGGYNTE
+1684 TSIKIYDGGGYNTD
-1698 YGNNYDGK
+1698 YGNNYNGK
-1706 LTLTVSSGHI
+1706 LTLTVPIKHI
-1716 IYLSGTVTTEAPD
+1716 IYLSGTVTTEPPV
-1729 DNGVARDYMIVRNGD
+1729 NGEARDYMIVRNGD
-1744 KTAAV
+1744 KTAPV
-1749 VHNGQSTNSTN
+1749 MHNGQSTNTN
-1760 KGYVF
+1760 IGYVF
-1765 TSTTNGV
+1765 TSTTDGV

-1781 GDQVTIEFVSNGEYN
+1781 GDQVTIEFVSNGENN

-1814 GLGTEKNPFEIA
+1814 GLGTEENPFEIA

-1842 NTNVYI
+1842 NTDVYI
-1848 RQIADIDLSEL
+1848 RQIADIDLSDL
-1859 ENPTLAPLDAG
+1859 EDPTLAPLDAG

-2168 SADDWN
+2168 SEDDWN

-2205 IMGTMTAV
+2205 IMGTMTAE

-2227 GHTITATI
+2227 GHSITATI

-2264 AGTMQHAAA
+2264 AGTKQHAAA

-2295 GTHIGGILGHG
+2295 GNHIGGILGHG

-2321 MEGGSLA
+2321 MEGGDVA

-2353 QNTDNLDLSKKYQG
+2353 QNTNNLDLSKKYKG

-2393 GEISQVVLTR
+2393 GEISQVVLTL

-2412 PCAVSGITD
+2412 PCAVSGITE
-2421 AAVYDQKDADNGIIN
+2421 AAVYDQRNADNGIIN
-2436 ITPTLTTAINAEPLN
+2436 ITPTVTTAINAESLN

-2526 LKAYIAAGYNKGEN
+2526 LKAYIAAGYNKDEN

-2558 RGEAGVN
+2558 RGEAGET
-2565 YSIPKS
+2565 YSVPKGS
-2571 TAQSYYVNMLKPNI
+2571 SHSYYVNMLKANVS
-2585 TAGAIPQ
+2585 AGPIAQ
-2592 TDGNMSNFLLAKVND
+2592 TEVSMSNFLLAKVD
-2607 VYKFC
+2607 DKFKFC
-2612 EPSANA
+2612 TPAANA

>member
-1 MKKILYTLTMLLILG
+1 MKKILYTLTMLLSLG
-16 STLGIQKAAAQDVR
+16 STLGIQKAAAQDVM

-41 CNAVQ
+41 CYAVQ
-46 NAYGRW
+46 DAYGRR

-97 VALFRYVYS
+97 IALFRYVNS

-127 IGCVKEK
+127 IGCVRKK
-134 YPGYNEVNVKRV
+134 YGGHNKVIVQRV

-170 TLRDDIIMEDCCFDG
+170 SNNDDIIMEDCCFDG

-199 IIGYLNSY
+199 IIGYLDDY
-207 ERWWVM
+207 EDWWVM

-239 KHWGVNSNSSLTITS
+239 KHWGGNSGSSLTITS

-279 EKADSWSVVDGKAVP
+279 EKADSWSVVEGKAVP

-306 NEWNSLLSGSSSGQ
+306 NEWTNLLSGSFSGQ

-330 KDVTYSNSSGG
+330 KDVSYFNSSGG

-357 EGVTLTANGGNAS
+357 EGVTLTATGGNAS
-370 GKTGAGAGIELPAS
+370 GKTGAGAGIELPES
-384 STLYLMGKGN
+384 STLYLMGKGK

-399 GRAANGETGGT
+399 GNAGSGGDGGDGGNAGYSYNSWTETGG
-410 GDDATGGNGSW
+410 
-421 THTGAGGRGGNGGG
+421 GGRGGDGGG

-444 GGAGGSGG
+444 GADGGAGGNGGSYNHYTVWTAHNGTNGSDGNPGRTAAAMGKLFVDKTYNLDVDANGGSQGARSG
-452 SGGAGYRYD
+452 SGGNRGNCAI
-461 NGAEDDAENGT
+461 DDD
-472 SGSAGQAGSTANAM
+472 
-486 GNLVVSSSVHL
+486 
-497 NATGGNAGTSGG
+497 
-509 SGGQRGRGYAYD
+509 R
-521 GYSYNVTVAG
+521 SYNYSMSG
-531 GGGGGGGGFGGAAS
+531 GGGGGGGGFGGGAS
-545 PIGTGGCGGG
+545 AIGTGGPGGG

-566 YRSNSKGGV
+566 WTDSEYYNVYSWGGK
-575 YDVTAPGGSGGK
+575 GGK
-587 NADGQTSGGDG
+587 NADGNVYDSQKGKLSDCDYRNSYTYSNYNWSEGDYNDPSGDC
-598 TEAGTTGIANSN
+598 S
-610 GWVTVENGS
+610 
-619 FNGGNDWNPASGS
+619 
-632 CQMGSGGNGGD
+632 MGSGGEGGAK
-643 RGDTSD
+643 GDASVSRPTDNNFDLKFNVVDSSSD
-649 GMSVANLH
+649 SKM
-657 EYILKLNVQGSP
+657 IR
-669 DKTATITYKS
+669 YKS
-679 NKSNGNVTVT
+679 NVNSGKARIL
-689 IPTTYQLGLIEADKY
+689 IPTNYQLGITKSDKY
-704 VTKWYTNDNCTGE
+704 VTRWYTNSNSTGSSY
-717 WKAAYDE
+717 AAYDGIDV
-724 KSIGSGTT
+724 SYTSDVNNPTN
-732 DLYGVWQNYSER
+732 LYAGWQNYSER
-744 FKGTGTKTDP
+744 FKGAGTKTDP

-772 GNTRGL
+772 GNTRGI

-790 ITNNWT
+790 LTNSWT

-860 AGILLRCDMERPV
+860 AGILLRCDLEQPV

-918 FGGLTCKSSDDCEID
+918 FGGLTSKSSDDCEID

-939 TFSNNGSADLI
+939 TFSNNGYADLI
-950 YSEQDVS
+950 DSEQNVS

-990 NYDQHPVLNKQQR
+990 NYDQNPVLNKQQR

-1014 TFYFDGFTGIP
+1014 TFYFDGFTGIH
-1025 GQGTPDN
+1025 GHGTPDN

-1155 CTISGDNS
+1155 CTISGDNG

-1190 SGETKGHLCGEMLH
+1190 SGDTKGHLCGEMLH

-1223 RTVTNSQQITEET
+1223 RTVTNSQQITEGT
-1236 TWYGGEIT
+1236 TWYSGEIT

-1259 QNVDIQGVDADATP
+1259 QNVDIPGVDADATP

-1285 NNNYTNDYSGI
+1285 NDNYTNDYSGI

-1428 YVAASTV
+1428 YAAASTV

-1521 EDSFK
+1521 EDRFK

-1548 RQTIKQD
+1548 RQTFKQD

-1583 NATPEYATLTLNPN
+1583 NETPEYATLTLNPN
-1597 YNGGE
+1597 YTGGV

-1623 NSIPLRT
+1623 NSIPSRN
-1630 NYYFAGWNTKADRKG
+1630 NYYFAGWNTQADRKG

-1653 ILLSK
+1653 ILLSQ

-1698 YGNNYDGK
+1698 YGNNYNGK

-1781 GDQVTIEFVSNGEYN
+1781 GDQVTIEFVSNGENN

-1806 VSVDAETM
+1806 VSGNAETM
-1814 GLGTEKNPFEIA
+1814 GLGTAENPFEIA

-1831 KMIQDYIHSTH
+1831 KMIQDYIQSTH

-1870 EASFAGHYDGCG
+1870 EANFAGHYDGCG
-1882 YTIKNGTITSN
+1882 YTIKKGTITSN

-1927 AIAGR
+1927 AIAGSL
-1932 VNSSGSITNCRI
+1932 VNTGSIANCRF
-1944 KGIIFQDNGHTGGA
+1944 KDIIFQNNNHTGGT

-1963 GAMADDNRIQYCL
+1963 GAKSNEASIVGCLLINTDKAICGNKTLGDAEHCYKVNTTDD
-1976 VLTTY
+1976 
-1981 KPVCGSQTIGN
+1981 
-1992 GFRGNRIFA
+1992 F
-2001 DANDFDLQS
+2001 DHFDLQR
-2010 GKTCYLLNNSTSTN
+2010 GKICYLLNNGVANGN

-2051 PIVYYHNQ
+2051 PIVYYHDQ
-2059 VVSETSYYGYTNEE
+2059 EVSETSYYGYTNEE

-2087 NTSTDKQAVKGSLVR
+2087 NTSKDKQTVKGSLVR
-2102 LADYAPVHDELTLVE
+2102 LAAYAPGHAGLTLVE

-2122 DFSGESYTPNAT
+2122 DFSGESYMPNAT
-2134 LLLNS
+2134 LLLSS

-2168 SADDWN
+2168 SEDDWN

-2205 IMGTMTAV
+2205 IMGTMTAE

-2227 GHTITATI
+2227 GHSITATI

-2249 NDATIKN
+2249 NNATIKN

-2280 TSRIENCKVTANVIG
+2280 TSRIENCKVTANVSG

-2321 MEGGSLA
+2321 MEGGSVA

-2353 QNTDNLDLSKKYQG
+2353 QNTNNLDLSKKYQG

-2393 GEISQVVLTR
+2393 GEISQVVLTL

-2412 PCAVSGITD
+2412 PCEVSGITD
-2421 AAVYDQKDADNGIIN
+2421 AAVYDQRNADNGIIN
-2436 ITPTLTTAINAEPLN
+2436 ITPTVTTAINAEPLN

-2558 RGEAGVN
+2558 RGEAGVK

-2571 TAQSYYVNMLKPNI
+2571 TAQSYYVNMLKANVS
-2585 TAGAIPQ
+2585 AGPIAQ
-2592 TDGNMSNFLLAKVND
+2592 TEGSMSNFLLAKVND

-2612 EPSANA
+2612 EPSVNA

-2626 LQVPSSFITNSAR
+2626 LQVPSSFITHSAR